1 MSLKGP
7 CIIAWFWVEFP
18 KHLSQYY
25 TASWSRCAHL
35 AMCTYM
41 IIIYVICHSY
51 RYTCAHDIIYTIPM
65 LYNDALLSLWLWYVI
80 IIGTIHGYGYY
91 HYMYNTWLCI
101 LIL

>member
-35 AMCTYM
+35 AMCTYI
-41 IIIYVICHSY
+41 IIIYIIYYCY
-51 RYTCAHDIIYTIPM
+51 RYTCTHDIIYTIPM
-65 LYNDALLSLWLWYVI
+65 LDNDALLLLTIAQSVNHSQVHHDWL
-80 IIGTIHGYGYY
+80 
-91 HYMYNTWLCI
+91 
-101 LIL
+101 